1 MDLFQ
6 VMAQGSALGQQLFSL
21 FVCDLFLFVD
31 EADKMSYADDNTPLC
46 VLKILTSRW
55 KHQRK

>member
-31 EADKMSYADDNTPLC
+31 EADKMSYADDNTSLC
-46 VLKILTSRW
+46 VMKILTSR
-55 KHQRK
+55 